1 MNKDLIDFTDSILGR
16 YNATPDE
23 WDAFESIKWSMNT
36 THKISAVFFPQRN
49 EVEATWEN
57 IATGKRAGATF
68 PVTPDQG
75 EDIAEVL
82 MPCVYQDAACEQR
95 GVRAEL
101 KTKPLRWRTGPV
113 PDDYEGLILCEMKAD
128 EDPYFMVAMAEGEI
142 VHCIFPSDKNDVLRW
157 LPLSEILALV
167 EG

>member
-75 EDIAEVL
+75 EDIAEAL
-82 MPCVYQDAACEQR
+82 MPCVYQDAACVQR
-95 GVRAEL
+95 GVRAGL

-113 PDDYEGLILCEMKAD
+113 PDRGVKYLTKESKIPAGCIQVKAGWAVYETDY
-128 EDPYFMVAMAEGEI
+128 
-142 VHCIFPSDKNDVLRW
+142 W
-157 LPLSEILALV
+157 LPLSEILDLIG
-167 EG
+167 E

>member
-75 EDIAEVL
+75 EDIAEAI
-82 MPCVYQDAACEQR
+82 MPCVYQDAACEQW
-95 GVRAEL
+95 GVRAGL
-101 KTKPLRWRTGPV
+101 KTKPLRWRTGPAEPNHEKELCLILSV
-113 PDDYEGLILCEMKAD
+113 SGHYYLDDYGYSVGKD
-128 EDPYFMVAMAEGEI
+128 EKYI
-142 VHCIFPSDKNDVLRW
+142 
-157 LPLSEILALV
+157 PLSDILALV
-167 EG
+167 EE